1 MKVYDIPYTRY
12 TIEEGKAAYEAFVAA
27 FKGAKTVEEALDARE
42 ALLDAFTEYETAA
55 SLANCRFTLNTAD
68 PFYCAEVEYYD
79 EVSPLFE
86 ELSVGYADLLLTSPL
101 RSELEKHINPRIF
114 RHAEIAK
121 KTFSSEVIAECQQ
134 ENAIVTEYSRFMS
147 SLLFDYDGQQLPLSA
162 IRGNLENKDRE
173 VRRKTAF
180 AIGEGLQKHSEELDS
195 FYDRLVKI
203 RTEIAKKLG
212 FSSFT
217 ELGYCRMGRL
227 DYNAKDV
234 ATFRLSVEND
244 LVPVVSEIKKQ
255 IAADL
260 GIDAVTF
267 YDNSVYT
274 LGRVPKPKLNTEEIF
289 AAAKKM
295 YREMSKETGDFMDA
309 MLEAEAFDVES
320 RPNKW
325 GGGYCTGFAKYKQP
339 FILANFNGSCG
350 DVDVITHEFGHALA
364 QQFMYDSGER
374 ELGVGM
380 ETAECHSMSMEFFC
394 WKYTELF
401 FKEDADLYRRK
412 HLLDALSFIPYG
424 VIVDEF
430 QHIVYDN
437 PDLTPKERNEVYLS
451 LEKKYRPYLDY
462 ADIPYLKEGTRWQ
475 YQMHI
480 FESPFYYIDYC
491 LAQTV
496 SLFFLLA
503 SQDNFDEA
511 FANYLAFSKKGGTR
525 AFGTLVE
532 EANLCSPFKEGA
544 LKDVALKASTL
555 AQKLYQKT
563 AGDNK

>member
-1 MKVYDIPYTRY
+1 MKVHELPYTRY
-12 TIEEGKAAYEAFVAA
+12 TIEEGRAAFEAFRNRFTAA
-27 FKGAKTVEEALDARE
+27 TTVEEALCARE
-42 ALLDAFTEYETAA
+42 ELLDAFQEYSTAA
-55 SLANCRFTLNTAD
+55 SLSNCRFTLNTVD
-68 PFYCAEVEYYD
+68 PFYVAEVEYYD

-86 ELSVGYADLLLTSPL
+86 ELSVQYADLLLTSPL
-101 RSELEKHINPRIF
+101 RQELEKHINPRIF
-114 RHAEIAK
+114 RSAEIAK
-121 KTFSSEVIAECQQ
+121 KTFSSAVIADCQK

-147 SLLFDYDGQQLPLSA
+147 SLLFDYEGKKQPLSA
-162 IRGNLENKDRE
+162 IRGNLEHKDRE
-173 VRRKTAF
+173 VRKNTAI
-180 AIGEGLQKHSEELDS
+180 AIGKGLEAHRNELDN

-212 FSSFT
+212 FANFT
-217 ELGYCRMGRL
+217 ELGYYRMGRL
-227 DYNAKDV
+227 DYNAADV
-234 ATFRLSVEND
+234 ATFRDSVAKD
-244 LVPVVSEIKKQ
+244 LVPVVSEIKAQ
-255 IAADL
+255 IAKNL

-274 LGRVPKPKLNTEEIF
+274 KERVPKPMLDKDGIF

-295 YREMSKETGDFMDA
+295 YRDMSKETGDFMDA
-309 MLEAEAFDVES
+309 MLEAEAFDVDS

-339 FILANFNGSCG
+339 FVLANFNGSCG
-350 DVDVITHEFGHALA
+350 DVDVMTHEFGHALA
-364 QQFMYDSGER
+364 QQFAYDMGER
-374 ELGVGM
+374 ELGLGM

-401 FKEDADLYRRK
+401 FGEDADLYRHK

-437 PDLTPKERNEVYLS
+437 PDLTPAQRNEVYLN

-462 ADIPYLKEGTRWQ
+462 ENLPYLCEGTRWQ

-503 SQDNFDEA
+503 SQEDYDKA
-511 FANYLAFSKKGGTR
+511 FAAYLNFSKQGGSK
-525 AFGTLVE
+525 AFGDLVT
-532 EANLCSPFKEGA
+532 EAGLCSPFTEGA
-544 LKDVALKASTL
+544 LADVAEKASKL
-555 AQKLYQKT
+555 AKELSEKT
-563 AGDNK
+563 K

>member
-1 MKVYDIPYTRY
+1 MKVYEIPYTRY
-12 TIEEGKAAYEAFVAA
+12 TIEQGKAAFEAFRTRFTAA
-27 FKGAKTVEEALDARE
+27 TTVEEALAARE
-42 ALLDAFTEYETAA
+42 ELLDAFTEYETAA
-55 SLANCRFTLNTAD
+55 SLANCRFTLNTID
-68 PFYCAEVEYYD
+68 PFYGAEVEYYD

-86 ELSVGYADLLLTSPL
+86 ELSVEYADLLLTSPL

-114 RHAEIAK
+114 HRAEIAK
-121 KTFSSEVIAECQQ
+121 KTFSSEVIADCQK
-134 ENAIVTEYSRFMS
+134 ENAVVTEYSRFMS
-147 SLLFDYDGQQLPLSA
+147 GILFDYNGKKQPLSA
-162 IRGNLENKDRE
+162 IRGNLEDKDRE
-173 VRRKTAF
+173 VRRQTAV
-180 AIGEGLQKHSEELDS
+180 AIGKGLEAHRAELDD

-227 DYNAKDV
+227 DYNQKDV
-234 ATFRLSVEND
+234 ATFRDSVAKD
-244 LVPVVSEIKKQ
+244 LVPVVSEIKEQ
-255 IAADL
+255 IAKDL

-274 LGRVPKPKLNTEEIF
+274 KERVPKPMLDKDGIF
-289 AAAKKM
+289 AAGKKM
-295 YREMSKETGDFMDA
+295 YRDMSKETGDFMDA
-309 MLEAEAFDVES
+309 MMEAEAFDVES

-350 DVDVITHEFGHALA
+350 DVDVMTHEFGHALA
-364 QQFMYDSGER
+364 QQFAYDLGER
-374 ELGVGM
+374 EMGLGM

-401 FKEDADLYRRK
+401 FGEDADLYRRK

-437 PDLTPKERNEVYLS
+437 PDLTPAQRNEVYMS

-462 ADIPYLKEGTRWQ
+462 ENLPYLSEGTRWQ

-503 SQDNFDEA
+503 SLEDYDKAFDA
-511 FANYLAFSKKGGTR
+511 YLNFSKQGGSK
-525 AFGTLVE
+525 AFGTLVT
-532 EANLCSPFKEGA
+532 EAGLCSPFTEGA
-544 LKDVALKASTL
+544 LKEVAAKARKL
-555 AQKLYQKT
+555 AKDLAEKT
-563 AGDNK
+563 KEV

>member
-1 MKVYDIPYTRY
+1 MKVYEIPYTRY
-12 TIEEGKAAYEAFVAA
+12 TIEEGRAA
-27 FKGAKTVEEALDARE
+27 FAKFEKAFTDAKTVEEALSARE
-42 ALLDAFTEYETAA
+42 ALLDDFTEYYTSA

-68 PFYCAEVEYYD
+68 PFYSAEVEYYD

-86 ELSVGYADLLLTSPL
+86 ELSVTYADLLLSSPL
-101 RSELEKHINPRIF
+101 RPELEKHINARIF
-114 RHAEIAK
+114 QKAEIAK
-121 KTFSSEVIAECQQ
+121 KTFSSEVIELCQK

-147 SLLFDYDGQQLPLSA
+147 AMLFDYNGKQLPLSA
-162 IRGNLENKDRE
+162 IRGNLEDKDRE
-173 VRRKTAF
+173 VRRMTSI
-180 AIGEGLQKHSEELDS
+180 AIGEGLSKHAAELDD

-203 RTEIAKKLG
+203 RTEIAHKLG
-212 FSSFT
+212 FKNFT
-217 ELGYCRMGRL
+217 ELGYCRMGRI
-227 DYNAKDV
+227 DYDAKAV
-234 ATFRLSVEND
+234 ATFRDSVAKD
-244 LVPVVSEIKKQ
+244 LVPVVSEIKEQ
-255 IAADL
+255 IAKDL
-260 GIDAVTF
+260 GIDKVTF

-309 MLEAEAFDVES
+309 MLEAEAFDVEA

-325 GGGYCTGFAKYKQP
+325 GGGYCTGFPKYKQP
-339 FILANFNGSCG
+339 FVLANFNGSCG
-350 DVDVITHEFGHALA
+350 DVDVMTHEFGHALA
-364 QQFMYDSGER
+364 QHFEYEMGDR
-374 ELGVGM
+374 EVGLGM

-430 QHIVYDN
+430 QHVMYDN
-437 PDLTPKERNEVYLS
+437 PDLTPEQRKAVWRD
-451 LEKKYRPYLDY
+451 LEEKYRPYLDY
-462 ADIPYLKEGTRWQ
+462 EDLPYLKEGTRWQ

-480 FESPFYYIDYC
+480 YESPFYYIDYC

-496 SLFFLLA
+496 ALFFLFA
-503 SQDNFDEA
+503 SMEDYDKA
-511 FANYLAFSKKGGTR
+511 FAAYLNFSKTGGSK

-532 EANLCSPFKEGA
+532 EAGLYSPFKEGA
-544 LKDVALKASTL
+544 LKDAAAKARIL
-555 AQKLYQKT
+555 AAELAEKVK
-563 AGDNK
+563 

>member
-1 MKVYDIPYTRY
+1 MKVYEIPYTRY
-12 TIEEGKAAYEAFVAA
+12 TIEEGKAAFARFEKAFTE
-27 FKGAKTVEEALDARE
+27 AKTAEDALAARE
-42 ALLDAFTEYETAA
+42 ALLDAFTEYSTQA

-68 PFYCAEVEYYD
+68 PFYGAEVEYYD

-86 ELSVGYADLLLTSPL
+86 ELSVRYADLLLNSPL

-114 RHAEIAK
+114 RRAEIAK
-121 KTFSSEVIAECQQ
+121 KTFSSEVIAERQS

-147 SLLFDYDGQQLPLSA
+147 GLMFDYDGKQQPLSA
-162 IRGNLENKDRE
+162 IRGNLEDKDRE
-173 VRRKTAF
+173 VRRKTAI
-180 AIGEGLQKHSEELDS
+180 AIGEGLQKHAKELDD

-203 RTEIAKKLG
+203 RTKIAKKLG
-212 FSSFT
+212 FETFT
-217 ELGYCRMGRL
+217 ELGYYRMGRL
-227 DYNAKDV
+227 DYDAKAV
-234 ATFRLSVEND
+234 ATFRESVKND
-244 LVPVVSEIKKQ
+244 LVPVVSEIKAQ
-255 IAADL
+255 IAKDL

-274 LGRVPKPKLNTEEIF
+274 RGIVPKPGLDKDGIF

-350 DVDVITHEFGHALA
+350 DVDVMTHEFGHALA
-364 QQFMYDSGER
+364 QHFEYEMGDR
-374 ELGVGM
+374 EVGMGM

-401 FKEDADLYRRK
+401 FGEDADLYRRK

-430 QHIVYDN
+430 QHVVYDN
-437 PDLTPKERNEVYLS
+437 PDLTPEERKAVYRD
-451 LEKKYRPYLDY
+451 LEAKYRPYLSYEDL
-462 ADIPYLKEGTRWQ
+462 PYLKEGTRWQ

-480 FESPFYYIDYC
+480 YESPFYYIDYC

-503 SQDNFDEA
+503 SLEDYDKA
-511 FANYLAFSKKGGTR
+511 FAAYLAFSKQGGSK
-525 AFGTLVE
+525 AFGDLVE
-532 EANLCSPFKEGA
+532 EAGLVSPFKEGA
-544 LKDVALKASTL
+544 LKEVAAKAKAL
-555 AQKLYQKT
+555 AAELHTKT
-563 AGDNK
+563 KEA

>member
-1 MKVYDIPYTRY
+1 MKVHEIPYTRY
-12 TIEEGKAAYEAFVAA
+12 TIEEGRAA
-27 FKGAKTVEEALDARE
+27 FDVFRARFTAAATVEEALAARE
-42 ALLDAFTEYETAA
+42 ELLDAFTEYSTAA
-55 SLANCRFTLNTAD
+55 SLANCRFTLNTVD
-68 PFYCAEVEYYD
+68 PFYVAEVEYYD

-86 ELSVGYADLLLTSPL
+86 ELSVQYADLLLTSPL

-114 RHAEIAK
+114 RSAEISK
-121 KTFSSEVIAECQQ
+121 KTFSSAVIVDCQM
-134 ENAIVTEYSRFMS
+134 ENAVVTEYSRFMS
-147 SLLFDYDGQQLPLSA
+147 SILFDYDGKKLPLSA
-162 IRGNLENKDRE
+162 IRGNLEDKDRE
-173 VRRKTAF
+173 VRRNTAI
-180 AIGEGLQKHSEELDS
+180 AIGKGLEAHREQLDD

-212 FSSFT
+212 FASFT

-227 DYNAKDV
+227 DYNATDV
-234 ATFRLSVEND
+234 ATFRDSVAND
-244 LVPVVSEIKKQ
+244 LVPAVCEIKKQ
-255 IAADL
+255 IAKDL
-260 GIDAVTF
+260 GINAVTF

-274 LGRVPKPKLNTEEIF
+274 KERVPKPMLDKDGIF
-289 AAAKKM
+289 AAGRKM
-295 YREMSKETGDFMDA
+295 YRDMSTETGDFMDA
-309 MLEAEAFDVES
+309 MMEAEAFDVES

-350 DVDVITHEFGHALA
+350 DVDVMTHEFGHALA
-364 QQFMYDSGER
+364 QQFAYDLGER
-374 ELGVGM
+374 EVGLGM

-401 FKEDADLYRRK
+401 FGEDADLYRRK

-437 PDLTPKERNEVYLS
+437 PDLTPAQRNEVYKN

-462 ADIPYLKEGTRWQ
+462 DNLPYLSEGTRWQ

-503 SQDNFDEA
+503 SMEDYDKA
-511 FANYLAFSKKGGTR
+511 FAAYLNFSKQGGSK
-525 AFGTLVE
+525 AFGDLVT
-532 EANLCSPFKEGA
+532 EAGLCSPFTAGA
-544 LKDVALKASTL
+544 LKEI
-555 AQKLYQKT
+555 AQKARALAKELAEKT
-563 AGDNK
+563 KEV

>member
-1 MKVYDIPYTRY
+1 MKVYEIPYTRY
-12 TIEEGKAAYEAFVAA
+12 TIEEGKAAYEAFVSAFENAA
-27 FKGAKTVEEALDARE
+27 TVEEALAARE
-42 ALLDAFTEYETAA
+42 TLLDAFTEYETAA
-55 SLANCRFTLNTAD
+55 SLANCRFTLNTVD
-68 PFYCAEVEYYD
+68 PFYSAEVEYYD

-86 ELSVGYADLLLTSPL
+86 ELSVGYADLLLSSPL
-101 RSELEKHINPRIF
+101 RTELEKHINPRIF
-114 RHAEIAK
+114 RRAEIAK
-121 KTFSSEVIAECQQ
+121 KTFSPEIIADLQT

-147 SLLFDYDGQQLPLSA
+147 SLLFDYDGKQLPLSA
-162 IRGNLENKDRE
+162 IRGNLEDKNRD
-173 VRRKTAF
+173 VRRKTAI
-180 AIGEGLQKHSEELDS
+180 AIGEGLQRNCTELDN

-203 RTEIAKKLG
+203 RTQIAKKLG
-212 FSSFT
+212 FSTFT
-217 ELGYCRMGRL
+217 ELGYYRMGRM
-227 DYNAKDV
+227 DYSREDV
-234 ATFRLSVEND
+234 ATFRESVKQD
-244 LVPVVSEIKKQ
+244 LVPVVSEIKAQ

-274 LGRVPKPKLNTEEIF
+274 LDRVPKPKLDTEQIF

-295 YREMSKETGDFMDA
+295 YHEMSRETGNFMDA

-350 DVDVITHEFGHALA
+350 DVDVMTHEFGHALA
-364 QQFMYDSGER
+364 QHFEYVQGER
-374 ELGVGM
+374 EVGLGM

-437 PDLTPKERNEVYLS
+437 PDLTPAQRNEVYLS

-462 ADIPYLKEGTRWQ
+462 ADLPYLKEGTRWQ

-480 FESPFYYIDYC
+480 YESPFYYIDYC

-503 SQDNFDEA
+503 SLEDYDKA
-511 FANYLAFSKKGGTR
+511 FAAYLDFSKKGGSRT
-525 AFGTLVE
+525 FGTLVE
-532 EANLCSPFKEGA
+532 EAGLPTPFKEGA
-544 LKDVALKASTL
+544 LKDVAAKAKAL
-555 AQKLYQKT
+555 AADLHAKT
-563 AGDNK
+563 KGV

>member
-1 MKVYDIPYTRY
+1 MKVYEIPYKRY
-12 TIEEGKAAYEAFVAA
+12 TIEEGKAAYEAFVLA
-27 FKGAKTVEEALDARE
+27 FTNASSVDDALKARE
-42 ALLDAFTEYETAA
+42 ALLDAFAEYSTQA

-68 PFYCAEVEYYD
+68 PFYSAEVEYYD

-86 ELSVGYADLLLTSPL
+86 ELSVGYADLLLSSPL

-114 RHAEIAK
+114 RRAELAQ
-121 KTFSSEVIAECQQ
+121 KTFSSEVIAECQT

-147 SLLFDYDGQQLPLSA
+147 GLLFDYNGEKLPLSA

-173 VRRKTAF
+173 VRRMTAV
-180 AIGEGLQKHSEELDS
+180 AIGEGLQKHSAELDD

-203 RTEIAKKLG
+203 RTKIAKKLG
-212 FSSFT
+212 FSNFT

-227 DYNAKDV
+227 DYDAKAV
-234 ATFRLSVEND
+234 ATFRESVKND
-244 LVPVVSEIKKQ
+244 LVPVVSQIKEQ
-255 IAADL
+255 IAKDL

-274 LGRVPKPKLNTEEIF
+274 LERVPKPMLDKDGIF

-295 YREMSKETGDFMDA
+295 YREMSEETGDFMDK
-309 MLEAEAFDVES
+309 MLEAEAFDVEA

-339 FILANFNGSCG
+339 FVLANFNGSCG
-350 DVDVITHEFGHALA
+350 DVDVMTHEFGHALA
-364 QQFMYDSGER
+364 QQFEYDIGDR
-374 ELGVGM
+374 EVGLGM

-401 FKEDADLYRRK
+401 FGEDADLYRRK

-430 QHIVYDN
+430 QHVIYDN
-437 PDLTPKERNEVYLS
+437 PDLTPKERNAVWCD

-462 ADIPYLKEGTRWQ
+462 EDLPYLKEGTRWQ

-480 FESPFYYIDYC
+480 YESPFYYIDYC

-503 SQDNFDEA
+503 SLEDYNRA
-511 FANYLAFSKKGGTR
+511 FAAYLNFSKAGGTK

-532 EANLCSPFKEGA
+532 EAGLCSPFTEGA
-544 LKDVALKASTL
+544 LKDVAEKASAL
-555 AQKLYQKT
+555 AKELHLKT
-563 AGDNK
+563 KGDCQ

>member
-1 MKVYDIPYTRY
+1 MKVYEIPYKRY
-12 TIEEGKAAYEAFVAA
+12 TIEEGKAAYEAFVLA
-27 FKGAKTVEEALDARE
+27 FTNASSVDDALKARE
-42 ALLDAFTEYETAA
+42 ALLDAFTEYSTQA

-68 PFYCAEVEYYD
+68 PFYSAEVEYYD

-86 ELSVGYADLLLTSPL
+86 ELSVGYADLLLSSPL

-114 RHAEIAK
+114 RRAELAQ
-121 KTFSSEVIAECQQ
+121 KTFSSEVIAECQT

-147 SLLFDYDGQQLPLSA
+147 GLLFDYNGEKLPLSA

-173 VRRKTAF
+173 VRRMTAV
-180 AIGEGLQKHSEELDS
+180 AIGEGLQKHSAELDD

-203 RTEIAKKLG
+203 RTKIAKKLG
-212 FSSFT
+212 FSNFT

-227 DYNAKDV
+227 DYDAKAV
-234 ATFRLSVEND
+234 ATFRESVKND
-244 LVPVVSEIKKQ
+244 LVPVVSQIKEQ
-255 IAADL
+255 IAKDL

-274 LGRVPKPKLNTEEIF
+274 LERVPKPMLDKDGIF

-295 YREMSKETGDFMDA
+295 YREMSAETGDFMDK
-309 MLEAEAFDVES
+309 MLEAEAFDVEA

-339 FILANFNGSCG
+339 FVLANFNGSCG
-350 DVDVITHEFGHALA
+350 DVDVMTHEFGHALA
-364 QQFMYDSGER
+364 QQFEYDIGDR
-374 ELGVGM
+374 EVGLGM

-401 FKEDADLYRRK
+401 FGEDADLYRRK

-430 QHIVYDN
+430 QHVIYDN
-437 PDLTPKERNEVYLS
+437 PDLTPKERNAVWCD

-462 ADIPYLKEGTRWQ
+462 EDLPYLKEGTRWQ

-480 FESPFYYIDYC
+480 YESPFYYIDYC

-503 SQDNFDEA
+503 SLEDYNRA
-511 FANYLAFSKKGGTR
+511 FAAYLNFSKAGGTK

-532 EANLCSPFKEGA
+532 EAGLCSPFTEGA
-544 LKDVALKASTL
+544 LKDVAEKARALAKELHLKT
-555 AQKLYQKT
+555 K
-563 AGDNK
+563 GDCQ